1 MTKIFSKY
9 KYFIFVMDNLN
20 SYWLICPNWVEV
32 QCFTKKNNTY
42 DFVLVDQGIVMGNYG
57 EKPPLMKNRREM
69 KIDDARKYWQKL
81 ITEGWQQTDPK
92 W

>member
-1 MTKIFSKY
+1 MEKVKSH
-9 KYFIFVMDNLN
+9 
-20 SYWLICPNWVEV
+20 WLICPNWVEV
-32 QCFTKKNNTY
+32 QCFTRNTNKDDSNQY
-42 DFVLVDQGIVMGNYG
+42 VIVDQGIVMGTYG

-81 ITEGWQQTDPK
+81 ITEGWQQTEPK

>member
-1 MTKIFSKY
+1 MKK
-9 KYFIFVMDNLN
+9 DN

-32 QCFTKKNNTY
+32 QCFTRNLNKDDSIQY
-42 DFVLVDQGIVMGNYG
+42 VFIDQGIVMGNYG
-57 EKPPLMKNRREM
+57 EKPPLMKNRRKM
-69 KIDDARKYWQKL
+69 KINDARRYWQKL